1 MVTTLVAMVTTVSR
15 EGRFYSSGVDLQKEI
30 YRTVRSHRSAALNHT
45 TAPPPRLSTY
55 SKLRA
60 AFSRN
65 TRRAWLG
72 LDGVSS

>member
-1 MVTTLVAMVTTVSR
+1 MIFCAYFVFPSNMYL
-15 EGRFYSSGVDLQKEI
+15 SSVPVQKKI

-72 LDGVSS
+72 LDGVSSLRG